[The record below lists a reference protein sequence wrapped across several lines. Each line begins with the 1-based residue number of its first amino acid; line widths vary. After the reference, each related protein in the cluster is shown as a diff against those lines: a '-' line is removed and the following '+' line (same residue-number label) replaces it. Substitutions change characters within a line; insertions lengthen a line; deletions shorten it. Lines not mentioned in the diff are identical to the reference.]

1 MFTVYQDSVV
11 EKKIGEDM
19 DRVIDS
25 ILLTFNKVDAI
36 YLTGGFGRGEGS
48 ILLSKDGICQPLNDY
63 DLVVITENSCDERI
77 LNSLRTRLA
86 VECGIRQVDI
96 STINPK
102 KIRHLNFTMSNFDL
116 VYASQSIYGRDLLI
130 EEKPNWKPEEMPL
143 KEGVVPLFLFLSALI
158 QSYPGE
164 RNLNEN
170 QIFWS
175 YQQLSKSILG
185 WSTAMLIFDGLYKPS
200 YSERSIIFK
209 EKFSKDKELC
219 KLVDLATNFKLRPSL
234 NPCTLFELNELWSLT
249 ASSHIDA
256 IKKLIPR
263 YYNTRFKDWE
273 NLITRHRYSMN
284 GISKAIISKIFRKH
298 HYYDCLN
305 MDISK
310 LYLCFFLIE
319 KQKEQLVNSK
329 RFFRKIS
336 YSKHEN
342 SIFDTNQ
349 YIKELV
355 TADKNSQIFSERG
368 DDIFYV

>member
-36 YLTGGFGRGEGS
+36 YLTGGVGRGEGS

-209 EKFSKDKELC
+209 EKFS
-219 KLVDLATNFKLRPSL
+219 A
-234 NPCTLFELNELWSLT
+234 
-249 ASSHIDA
+249 
-256 IKKLIPR
+256 
-263 YYNTRFKDWE
+263 
-273 NLITRHRYSMN
+273 N
-284 GISKAIISKIFRKH
+284 GSR
-298 HYYDCLN
+298 
-305 MDISK
+305 
-310 LYLCFFLIE
+310 
-319 KQKEQLVNSK
+319 
-329 RFFRKIS
+329 
-336 YSKHEN
+336 
-342 SIFDTNQ
+342 
-349 YIKELV
+349 
-355 TADKNSQIFSERG
+355 
-368 DDIFYV
+368 